1 MKNLKKI
8 VIIIICLII
17 ICGVG
22 FLFLG
27 FTTENVG
34 SNHLGSVEKITYSYY
49 GDAPVT
55 IVIISGMH
63 SREKLHQSVLP
74 DVAKSFA
81 LLHNCKVINYKIHVN
96 SKPNDFNI
104 GRANGESLVHD
115 FVVKDLKKEGG
126 ADLVI
131 IGHDHEPGY
140 GEDYY
145 IATPTMDNGS
155 VNLAKKVTSMIGFKY
170 YQRNT
175 TQATKSSSINTVDY
189 PLLKTHSK
197 VFVYEIP
204 EVDSESSAI
213 TKSYELVR
221 ASYDVL
227 S

>member
-1 MKNLKKI
+1 MKNWKKAL
-8 VIIIICLII
+8 IIIICLII
-17 ICGVG
+17 ICSAL

-27 FTTENVG
+27 SATEEVG
-34 SNHLGSVEKITYSYY
+34 SNNLGSVDKVTYSYY

-63 SREKLHQSVLP
+63 SREKLHQAVLP
-74 DVAKSFA
+74 VVAQSFA
-81 LLHNCKVINYKIHVN
+81 LTHRCNVINYKVKVT
-96 SKPNDFNI
+96 SSPNDFNI

-115 FVVKDLKKEGG
+115 FVVKDLKENGG

-131 IGHDHEPGY
+131 IGHDHEEGY

-145 IATPTMDNGS
+145 IATPTMDNAS
-155 VNLAKKVTSMIGFKY
+155 VELAKKVTSAIGFKY

-175 TQATKSSSINTVDY
+175 NESIKSTSIINVDY
-189 PLLKTHSK
+189 PLLRTPSK

-204 EVDSESSAI
+204 EVDGEKNAI
-213 TKSYELVR
+213 NRTYALVK
-221 ASYDVL
+221 ASFNAL

>member
-1 MKNLKKI
+1 MKTWKKAL
-8 VIIIICLII
+8 IIIICII
-17 ICGVG
+17 VICSAL

-27 FTTENVG
+27 SHSEEVG
-34 SNHLGSVEKITYSYY
+34 SNNLGSVEKVTYSYY
-49 GDAPVT
+49 GEAPVK

-74 DVAKSFA
+74 KVAQSFA
-81 LLHNCKVINYKIHVN
+81 LTHKCEIINYKVN
-96 SKPNDFNI
+96 VTASPDDFNL

-115 FVVKDLKKEGG
+115 FVVKDLKECGG

-145 IATPTMDNGS
+145 IATPTMDNAT
-155 VNLAKKVTSMIGFKY
+155 VELAKKVTSAIGFKH

-175 TQATKSSSINTVDY
+175 NESVKSTSIINVDY
-189 PLLKTHSK
+189 PLLRTPSK

-204 EVDSESSAI
+204 EVDGETNAI
-213 TKSYELVR
+213 TRTYALVE
-221 ASYDVL
+221 ASFNAL